1 MAIRIIEGLPDNV
14 LGFEALGKVS
24 GDDYKD
30 VIMPAVETR
39 AKQHPKIR
47 MLYVLGAEFES
58 YSPGA
63 LWDDARVG
71 LSHMGSFEKIAFV
84 TDHDVYRTAVKA
96 FGFAM
101 PGDVKVFEMA
111 QLDDATKW
119 VAA

>member
-1 MAIRIIEGLPDNV
+1 MAIRMIEGLPDNV
-14 LGFEALGKVS
+14 LGFEAMGKVT

-30 VIMPAVETR
+30 VIMPAVE
-39 AKQHPKIR
+39 ASVKKNEKLR
-47 MLYVLGAEFES
+47 MLYLLGAEFES

-63 LWDDARVG
+63 MWDDARVG

-101 PGDVKVFEMA
+101 PGDVKVFEVA
-111 QLDDATKW
+111 QLDDAKKW